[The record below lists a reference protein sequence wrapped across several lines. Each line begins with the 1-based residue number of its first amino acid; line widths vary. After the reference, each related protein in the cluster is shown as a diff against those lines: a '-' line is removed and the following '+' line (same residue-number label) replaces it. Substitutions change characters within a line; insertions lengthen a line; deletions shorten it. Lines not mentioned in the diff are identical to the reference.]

1 MSIFEVTITESV
13 MDMFVYI
20 VGIQTVGIEVMNVL
34 KLCSQVLFILFFFVL
49 IYHVLSTDSPSSK

>member
-13 MDMFVYI
+13 MDMFIYI

-34 KLCSQVLFILFFFVL
+34 KLCSQVLFILFFL
-49 IYHVLSTDSPSSK
+49 Y